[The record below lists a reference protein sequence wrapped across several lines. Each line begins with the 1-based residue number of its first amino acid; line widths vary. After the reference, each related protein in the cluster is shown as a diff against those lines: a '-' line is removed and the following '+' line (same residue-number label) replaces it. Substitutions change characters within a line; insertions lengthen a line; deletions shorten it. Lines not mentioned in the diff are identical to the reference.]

1 MSSPTVAAAQERTVA
16 NARSL
21 KKRAGQR
28 GFTLPELLIASL
40 AGLIIALTVVAL
52 SRDATL
58 TFHDELRVSTA
69 EMTLRLAGERLR
81 SDLQRASYM
90 STPNILQDPF
100 VTRDPGVEPPQIPR
114 NTLPAGAQGLA
125 GIRLMNQGSLGSTV
139 GALTIP
145 ANSDLSQ
152 FSDTMNGLRP
162 DAITISGNLTTSDE
176 YLGGVI
182 EGGGCGGGDAI
193 DLAKLEDPA
202 VKRVIDSG
210 LAKAFQPVPG
220 VIFLARVSDPT
231 GKYFDYVPVC
241 GVDEVTGVV
250 QLGAKL
256 ITAASSG
263 TANAGSAGFGRVIV
277 NPIQTVAWY
286 VRRSPN
292 PTLDLQGRFA
302 NSRFELVRHWVDAAG
317 ALAGTAEVVAEYV
330 VDLKFAFTVTRAGSM
345 VAFPFGSAENELW
358 TNNLQTLAQGPQ
370 RIQSVRFRL
379 STRAGLPDREQDI
392 PATDGVVYR
401 YCLTQAGGVCT
412 QYARVRTLV
421 SEAALVNQSRMVWQ

>member
-1 MSSPTVAAAQERTVA
+1 MTLAAVAETR
-16 NARSL
+16 RL
-21 KKRAGQR
+21 PRKRARQR
-28 GFTLPELLIASL
+28 GFTLPELLIASM

-90 STPNILQDPF
+90 SSPNILLDPF
-100 VTRDPGVEPPQIPR
+100 VTRDPGVAPPQIPR
-114 NTLPAGAQGLA
+114 NTLPAGAQTLA
-125 GIRLMNQGSLGSTV
+125 GLRLMNEGSLGSNV

-145 ANSDLSQ
+145 ANGDLTQYSA
-152 FSDTMNGLRP
+152 TMNGLRP
-162 DAITISGNLTTSDE
+162 DAIVISGNMTTSDE
-176 YLGGVI
+176 YLGGVV
-182 EGGGCGGGDAI
+182 EGGGCGGGGDSI

-202 VKRVIDSG
+202 VKRLMDSG

-220 VIFLARVSDPT
+220 VTFMARVSDPT

-241 GVDEVTGVV
+241 GVNQLTGVV

-256 ITAASSG
+256 IPATSSG
-263 TANAGSAGFGRVIV
+263 TANAGTAGFGRVTI
-277 NPIQTVAWY
+277 NPIQSVAWY
-286 VRRSPN
+286 VRRAPN
-292 PTLDLQGRFA
+292 TTLDPQGRFG
-302 NSRFELVRHWVDAAG
+302 NGRFELVRQWVDAS
-317 ALAGTAEVVAEYV
+317 GTLVGTPEVVAEYV
-330 VDLKFAFTVTRAGSM
+330 VDLKFAFTVTQGANM
-345 VAFPFGSAENELW
+345 VALPFGDVNNQAW
-358 TNNLQTLAQGPQ
+358 TTDLTNPVQGPQ
-370 RIQSVRFRL
+370 RIQAVRFRL
-379 STRAGLPDREQDI
+379 STRAALPDRDQDI

-401 YCLTQAGGVCT
+401 YCLTQTAGVCT

>member
-1 MSSPTVAAAQERTVA
+1 MSGALTQRL
-16 NARSL
+16 R
-21 KKRAGQR
+21 KRPRGSQR

-90 STPNILQDPF
+90 STPNILRDPF
-100 VTRDPGVEPPQIPR
+100 VTREPGVEPPQIPR
-114 NTLPAGAQGLA
+114 NTLPVGAHTMAGL
-125 GIRLMNQGSLGSTV
+125 RLINEGSLGANV

-145 ANSDLSQ
+145 PSGDLTLYS
-152 FSDTMNGLRP
+152 STMNGLRP
-162 DAITISGNLTTSDE
+162 DAIVITGNMTTSDE
-176 YLGGVI
+176 YLGGVV
-182 EGGGCGGGDAI
+182 EGGGCGGGGDSI
-193 DLAKLEDPA
+193 DLAKVEDPA
-202 VKRVIDSG
+202 VKRVMDSG
-210 LAKAFQPVPG
+210 LAKAFQPVPN
-220 VIFLARVSDPT
+220 VTFMARVSDPT

-241 GVDEVTGVV
+241 GVNQVTGVV

-256 ITAASSG
+256 IPSTSSG
-263 TANAGSAGFGRVIV
+263 TANAGTAGFGRIII
-277 NPIQTVAWY
+277 NPIQTVAWF

-292 PTLDLQGRFA
+292 ATLDTQGRFA
-302 NSRFELVRHWVDAAG
+302 NSRFELVRQWVDAT
-317 ALAGTAEVVAEYV
+317 GTLVGTPEVVAEYV
-330 VDLKFAFTVTRAGSM
+330 VDLKFAFTVTQGANM
-345 VAFPFGSAENELW
+345 VALPFGDVNNQAW
-358 TNNLQTLAQGPQ
+358 TTDLQNPAQGPH

-379 STRAGLPDREQDI
+379 STRAALPDREQDI

-401 YCLTQAGGVCT
+401 YCLTQAAGVCT
-412 QYARVRTLV
+412 QYARVRPVV